1 MLSAMDEATE
11 RQQIKFSVQTV
22 SFGIEDAFKQGK
34 SHFYYSELEGGD
46 RQYRP
51 CVLHKHVYD
60 VVRILQNKYRG
71 QAVVSRTPGGI
82 VVDKI

>member
-22 SFGIEDAFKQGK
+22 TFGVEDAFKQGQA
-34 SHFYYSELEGGD
+34 HFFYSEIVDGD

-51 CVLHKHVYD
+51 CVLRKHLYD
-60 VVRILQNKYRG
+60 VVRILQNTYRG
-71 QAVVSRTPGGI
+71 RAVVSRTPGGI

>member
-1 MLSAMDEATE
+1 MDPMEEATE

-34 SHFYYSELEGGD
+34 THFYYSDIAEGD

-51 CVLHKHVYD
+51 CVLQKHVYD

-82 VVDKI
+82 VVDSI

>member
-22 SFGIEDAFKQGK
+22 AFGIDDMLNAGK
-34 SHFYYSELEGGD
+34 THLFYSEIVDGD

-51 CVLHKHVYD
+51 CVLRKHVYD
-60 VVRILQNKYRG
+60 VVRILQNMYRG
-71 QAVVSRTPGGI
+71 RVVISRTPGGI
-82 VVDKI
+82 VADKI